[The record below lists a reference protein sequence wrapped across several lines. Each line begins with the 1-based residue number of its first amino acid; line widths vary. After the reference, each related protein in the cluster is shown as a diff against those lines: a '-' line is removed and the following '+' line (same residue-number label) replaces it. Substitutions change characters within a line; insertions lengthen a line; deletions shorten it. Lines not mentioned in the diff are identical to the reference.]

1 MTTPTLEI
9 PEPELSLMEEV
20 ALLPKADQ
28 EEAIRQIAPMVD
40 DMADLRYMWPL
51 WARPSQLPPEG
62 EWFTWLIRKG
72 RGAGKTRTGAEW
84 VIQRA
89 KDGHGPIAL
98 VGQTKA
104 DVRDTMVELGESS
117 IMKVSEPSFMPHYE
131 PSKRR
136 LTWPNGVTATVFS
149 GDEPD
154 QLRGPQHATIWSD
167 ELCKWKYPE
176 DAYSNAVLGLRIGED
191 PKHLI
196 TTTPRPI
203 PIIKQIVSDPMTVDV
218 TGSTFENIAN
228 LSPIFIQQ
236 ILRMYDGT
244 RLGLQ
249 EIYGL
254 ILEDTE
260 GALWTLSNIEE
271 NRVREVPDLVRV
283 AVGVDP
289 KAKSEADSETG
300 IVVVGVDRN
309 REGYVLE
316 DYSLNGRPA
325 DWANQIVKAFNV
337 HKADVI
343 VAEINNGGDMV
354 EHTIQT
360 VRDEEDRPIGYHLPI
375 YTVHASRGKRTR
387 AEPISFLYEQGRIH
401 HVGKMGKLEDQM
413 TTWVP
418 DESPSPDRVD
428 ALVWGLSA
436 LMIPQRKK
444 ASTKRRRR
452 ASARRR
458 VKRVA

>member
-1 MTTPTLEI
+1 
-9 PEPELSLMEEV
+9 MEQI
-20 ALLPKADQ
+20 ALLPRGQQ
-28 EEAIRQIAPMVD
+28 EEALKQVAPMVNGD
-40 DMADLRYMWPL
+40 LSDLRYMWEL
-51 WARPSQLPPEG
+51 WARPSQLEPKG
-62 EWFTWLIRKG
+62 DWFTWMIRKG

-84 VIQRA
+84 VNKRA
-89 KDGHGPIAL
+89 REGYGPIAL
-98 VGQTKA
+98 IGQTKA

-117 IMKVSEPSFMPHYE
+117 IMKVSPPDFRPVYE

-167 ELCKWKYPE
+167 ELAKWKYPE

-203 PIIKQIVSDPMTVDV
+203 PILREIIKDPMTVDV

-236 ILRMYDGT
+236 ILRLYEGT

-260 GALWTLSNIEE
+260 GALWTLSNIEV
-271 NRVREVPDLVRV
+271 NRVRTVPDLVRV
-283 AVGVDP
+283 VVGVDP
-289 KAKSEADSETG
+289 KASAEADSETG
-300 IVVVGVDRN
+300 IVVAGRDAQGH
-309 REGYVLE
+309 GYVIE
-316 DYSLNGRPA
+316 DYSLNGSPK
-325 DWANQIVKAFNV
+325 DWANQVVKAFNV
-337 HKADVI
+337 NQADVI
-343 VAEINNGGDMV
+343 IAEVNNGGDMV

-360 VRDEEDRPIGYHLPI
+360 VRDEQDRPIGYHLPI
-375 YTVHASRGKRTR
+375 YKVHASRGKRTR
-387 AEPISFLYEQGRIH
+387 AEPISNLYAQGRVH
-401 HVGKMGKLEDQM
+401 HVGKLDKLEDQM

-418 DESPSPDRVD
+418 DFSPSPDRLD
-428 ALVWGLSA
+428 AMVWALSSI
-436 LMIPQRKK
+436 MIPQVKPKSRKR
-444 ASTKRRRR
+444 KRRSSARKRR
-452 ASARRR
+452 AAP
-458 VKRVA
+458 ALQ